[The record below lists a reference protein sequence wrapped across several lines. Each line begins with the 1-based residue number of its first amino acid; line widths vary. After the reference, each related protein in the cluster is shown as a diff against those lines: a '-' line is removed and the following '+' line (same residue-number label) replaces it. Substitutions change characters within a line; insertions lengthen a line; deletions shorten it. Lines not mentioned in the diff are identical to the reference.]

1 MQPRGC
7 SDSKCTSL
15 PELDWLLKI
24 LKETAAFSL
33 QSWNAC
39 ALFYFVHCA
48 GSRVTVW
55 FWCRTTFFLSLNEHI
70 TFLVCLVCFVL
81 CTSGR
86 MAVSMVTVLCT
97 IFVYDVAVHCVYVSP
112 VWLFFFYRCSFHI
125 KTEGFV
131 LKWVITVPF
140 SYSSMQELA
149 ILDSFIIISSGFNPK
164 SQLKHRLH
172 EFGQH
177 LDFPLNLECF
187 VAGWVVRLHRLKVS
201 NADVHHGIRHGERG
215 QEQ

>member
-1 MQPRGC
+1 MQPRGW

-24 LKETAAFSL
+24 LKDTAAFSL

-39 ALFYFVHCA
+39 ALFYFVHQA

-55 FWCRTTFFLSLNEHI
+55 FWCRTTFFLFLNEHI
-70 TFLVCLVCFVL
+70 TFFLVCLVCFVL

-86 MAVSMVTVLCT
+86 MAVSMVTVLCA

-112 VWLFFFYRCSFHI
+112 VWLFFFLPLLISHQNRRVCVKVSHNCAFFLLLYA
-125 KTEGFV
+125 
-131 LKWVITVPF
+131 
-140 SYSSMQELA
+140 A
-149 ILDSFIIISSGFNPK
+149 ILDSFIISSGFNPK

-172 EFGQH
+172 EFGQQ
-177 LDFPLNLECF
+177 L
-187 VAGWVVRLHRLKVS
+187 S
-201 NADVHHGIRHGERG
+201 
-215 QEQ
+215 